1 MDDIRIVECEP
12 PRMPQEP
19 QPFDEWDGW
28 EPDEDE
34 PPEDESSDFDE
45 EWPTGPKII
54 LGV

>member
-1 MDDIRIVECEP
+1 MSGPEDNPLDDG
-12 PRMPQEP
+12 
-19 QPFDEWDGW
+19 WDGW

-45 EWPTGPKII
+45 PWPTAPRII